1 MTPLRKNKLTISILG
16 KLKKQGVPES
26 IPFDM
31 AMEKGEEEVEG
42 LDGPLERQNPEE
54 IPKEDLNSLSFENPL
69 EQRPS
74 RKKKRL

>member
-31 AMEKGEEEVEG
+31 AMERGEEEVE
-42 LDGPLERQNPEE
+42 NPEE
-54 IPKEDLNSLSFENPL
+54 IPKEDLNSLSFESPL